1 MKMVDVDGDGGGDG
15 DGDAAA
21 NDDDFDGWW
30 LVVKMMVIVKVMI
43 DAGGDGWW

>member
-1 MKMVDVDGDGGGDG
+1 MKMVDVDGDGGG

-43 DAGGDGWW
+43 DAGDGWW